1 MQESLVDFIEVKQ
14 LNATNI
20 MKEFLTVLLRGFGV
34 FPLPNPRKYYKY
46 HLSYYNINFIIF

>member
-34 FPLPNPRKYYKY
+34 FPLPNPRKYHKY
-46 HLSYYNINFIIF
+46 HLSYYNINFIIL